1 MSRWQQVLDEIRAHQ
16 TEIMRERP
24 YKDIGLVPNPGAS
37 IGAIAAVEQRLGS
50 PLPDSY
56 REFLVWYDGWPR
68 FYEGASLLGTA
79 SLGVRQ
85 YDEWVQ
91 QVFNA
96 AETPVL
102 DQGPPTSRTRRRP
115 LIPFGVDMQG
125 TTIFAFDASTR
136 LPDGELAVVA
146 WVNEI
151 GLRFDGF
158 EDFLDSVQAWLRAE
172 VEATSSSSRAPEA
185 AAGPVQRSA

>member
-1 MSRWQQVLDEIRAHQ
+1 
-16 TEIMRERP
+16 
-24 YKDIGLVPNPGAS
+24 
-37 IGAIAAVEQRLGS
+37 
-50 PLPDSY
+50 
-56 REFLVWYDGWPR
+56 
-68 FYEGASLLGTA
+68 
-79 SLGVRQ
+79 
-85 YDEWVQ
+85 
-91 QVFNA
+91 
-96 AETPVL
+96 
-102 DQGPPTSRTRRRP
+102 
-115 LIPFGVDMQG
+115 MQG

-185 AAGPVQRSA
+185 ADGPVQRSA